1 MKIYRPD
8 QDPCGPG
15 PGCCAPCCPVP
26 VPGPRG
32 PMGPAGPAGPQGAM
46 GPTGPQGVQGL
57 QGVPG
62 PQGSTGPQGEIGP
75 TGPQGLPGATGATG
89 PQGLPGA
96 TGATGP
102 QGEIGPTGPQ
112 GLPGATGA
120 TGPQGEI
127 GPTGPQGPTGPTGPA
142 ATVAV
147 GTVTTGDPGTQAAV
161 TNTGT
166 ANDAVLAFTIPQ
178 GATGPAGS
186 PAPVEMLSAY
196 ATQPQA
202 GAGQTPLV
210 LDRTALSY
218 GTAAAHQDNTAPVT
232 LQEPGVYT
240 LAFQG
245 SFSPGS
251 GATFPLNV
259 GVYPQVNGTEL
270 PGASAQHTFQ
280 SASDVA
286 NLAFVSPFQ
295 VDAAPATL
303 EVVGTGNAF
312 VYSNI
317 QLTVTRNG
325 DLPAGG

>member
-62 PQGSTGPQGEIGP
+62 PQGP
-75 TGPQGLPGATGATG
+75 TG

-112 GLPGATGA
+112 GLPGVTGA

-127 GPTGPQGPTGPTGPA
+127 GSTGPQGPTGPTGPA

>member
-1 MKIYRPD
+1 M
-8 QDPCGPG
+8 
-15 PGCCAPCCPVP
+15 
-26 VPGPRG
+26 
-32 PMGPAGPAGPQGAM
+32 
-46 GPTGPQGVQGL
+46 
-57 QGVPG
+57 
-62 PQGSTGPQGEIGP
+62 
-75 TGPQGLPGATGATG
+75 
-89 PQGLPGA
+89 
-96 TGATGP
+96 
-102 QGEIGPTGPQ
+102 
-112 GLPGATGA
+112 LPGATGA

>member
-62 PQGSTGPQGEIGP
+62 PQGP
-75 TGPQGLPGATGATG
+75 TG

-112 GLPGATGA
+112 GLPGVTGA